1 MVSVRE
7 WRVKIKEVPSAWI
20 GSWGNRLDA
29 GPYLS
34 GAVDAR
40 MLMESPRFRSTK
52 LTTVTSAIYHAG
64 REARRWVSEDSYGV
78 PFLSSSDILK
88 ADLTNLPLLSKK
100 QVEAN
105 PGFLIRKGW
114 TLITRSGTIGR
125 MAYVRPDMDGMAC
138 SEHAMRVVP
147 NDETICSG
155 YLFAFLRSRYG
166 VPMVVGGTYGSIIQS
181 IEPEHIAHMPVP
193 RMGSEIEEKA
203 HHLVE
208 QAAADRSKAAEA
220 KAAAI
225 RRATHLP
232 HWTGRNR
239 KMNTSAALAR
249 DLVRRMDAFYHS
261 DTITRARRALQ
272 NAPGAEFL
280 GTVTESIFEPNRG
293 ARRKVDDPIF
303 GVPFLSSSEVFAL
316 DPKGDY
322 LISRKQT
329 PNLASLLVMREDL
342 LVPRSGQIGGI
353 IGRAVLPVPT
363 IYGDAASEHLVRIRC
378 RTQEDACYLWALL
391 ASEPGYWAL
400 VGTAFGS
407 SIPSLDCELISRLS
421 VPWINGTERDEIVEL
436 TQSALRLQDA
446 AIGAERAAIALVEKA
461 IEEAA

>member
-1 MVSVRE
+1 M
-7 WRVKIKEVPSAWI
+7 KIKEVPSPWI
-20 GSWGNRLDA
+20 TRWGNRLDA

-40 MLMESPRFRSTK
+40 MLMESPRFSSCK
-52 LTTVTSAIYHAG
+52 LSTVTLAIYHAG
-64 REARRWVSEDSYGV
+64 REARRWVSNEKYGV

-100 QVEAN
+100 QVAAN
-105 PGFLIRKGW
+105 PGFLVRKGW

-125 MAYVRPDMDGMAC
+125 MVFVRPDMDGMAC

-147 NDETICSG
+147 DEGVIRPG

-166 VPMVVGGTYGSIIQS
+166 VPMVIGGTYGSIIQS
-181 IEPEHIAHMPVP
+181 IEPEHIAQLPVP
-193 RMGSEIEEKA
+193 RFAREIEEEVHA
-203 HHLVE
+203 LVA

-220 KAAAI
+220 RSAAI
-225 RRATHLP
+225 RQARQLA
-232 HWTGRNR
+232 HWSGPSTTMSVG
-239 KMNTSAALAR
+239 SAVSSELH
-249 DLVRRMDAFYHS
+249 RRLDAFHHS
-261 DTITRARRALQ
+261 DVVTRARRAFQ
-272 NAPGAEFL
+272 NARSAERLGA
-280 GTVTESIFEPNRG
+280 VTRSVFEPNRG
-293 ARRKVDDPIF
+293 ARRKVDDPAY

-316 DPKGDY
+316 DPEGDY
-322 LISRKQT
+322 FISRKAT
-329 PNLASLLVMREDL
+329 PNLDLLLVMREDL

-363 IYGDAASEHLVRIRC
+363 IYGKAASEHLVRIRC
-378 RTQEDACYLWALL
+378 ETHEDACYLWAVL

-407 SIPSLDCELISRLS
+407 SIPSLDCELISGLS
-421 VPWINGTERDEIVEL
+421 VPWVTGTDRDQIVEFAQL
-436 TQSALRLQDA
+436 ALRLQDA
-446 AIGAERAAIALVEKA
+446 AIAAERSAIALVVRA